1 MRPEKNFRGVFFEGG
16 LKLFCSKSLR
26 QGLGGYFF
34 LNHMRLLLT
43 MMIDFVENQAFYQ
56 KIKNKSTKKAKKNI
70 KNLSVQLQL
79 LTFATP
85 T

>member
-1 MRPEKNFRGVFFEGG
+1 MRFLGKNGVI
-16 LKLFCSKSLR
+16 LK
-26 QGLGGYFF
+26 
-34 LNHMRLLLT
+34 
-43 MMIDFVENQAFYQ
+43 
-56 KIKNKSTKKAKKNI
+56 KIKNKSTKTHKKKI